1 MSKQVGIADV
11 FVGGAFRKEKQ
22 NFILQFHDK

>member
-22 NFILQFHDK
+22 NFIL